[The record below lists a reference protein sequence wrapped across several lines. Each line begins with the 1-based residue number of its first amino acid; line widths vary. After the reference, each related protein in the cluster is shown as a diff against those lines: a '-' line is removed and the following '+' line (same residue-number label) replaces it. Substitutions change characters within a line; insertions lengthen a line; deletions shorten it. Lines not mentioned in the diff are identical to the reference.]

1 MLISL
6 TQVTTLF
13 IHHVYNFMKNILIV
27 GSSSGIGNSLTHLL
41 SKDHRM
47 YGTYYKNDHIEI
59 SDTVSKHYLNVLDDV
74 LDMSFLPDTLDGIVY
89 CPGAITLKPF
99 VRIKEEDFLNDY
111 KLQVIGAIKVIQS
124 CLPALKKA
132 SHASIVLFSTVAVS
146 MGFNFH
152 SIVGTNK
159 GALEGLTKSLAAEL
173 APKIRVNCV
182 APSITDTPLAGSLLN
197 TPEKIEANAQRH
209 PLKRIGDPL
218 DIANAVAFLLSDNSS
233 WITGQIIHVDGGMSS
248 IKM

>member
-1 MLISL
+1 
-6 TQVTTLF
+6 
-13 IHHVYNFMKNILIV
+13 MKNILIV

-99 VRIKEEDFLNDY
+99 ARIKEEDFLNDY

-124 CLPALKKA
+124 CLPALKKS

-182 APSITDTPLAGSLLN
+182 APSITETPLAGSLLN

-209 PLKRIGDPL
+209 PLKRIGHPM

-233 WITGQIIHVDGGMSS
+233 WITGQIIHIDGGMSS